1 MTKVIAVVLVALLAY
16 GGWKLGHRANKSAS
30 GTLQTLVIS
39 IPDHAA
45 LVSAEA
51 NLSQAASSAGGWFAA
66 NGTYVGMSVP
76 GASVKT
82 ASATAYCL
90 EATIRGIT
98 AHLSGPNG
106 TPAAGACPPG

>member
-1 MTKVIAVVLVALLAY
+1 MSKVIAVVLVAVLAY
-16 GGWKLGHRANKSAS
+16 GGWKLAHRASRSAS
-30 GTLQTLVIS
+30 GTLETRVSS

-51 NLSQAASSAGGWFAA
+51 NLAQAASSAGGWYAA

-76 GASVKT
+76 GATVKT
-82 ASATAYCL
+82 ATATAYCL
-90 EATIRGIT
+90 EATIRGVI

-106 TPAAGACPPG
+106 TPALGACPPG